1 MTKHN
6 FTKIDY
12 KKQYLGVFLH
22 PSQFF
27 KILAQRQ
34 MSAHTN
40 LMWYRMAILLSP
52 EISLFICDTIS
63 SVILVKK
70 KKKILADYPLW
81 HQISHWQ
88 ILFQKKHFHPL
99 YLHSLPFRYTVLL
112 CWQVTLWL
120 ITSYLSLYVISR
132 LSIQFS
138 ISVSSVICVSM
149 WLKIERPTFTPGL
162 LSNLKTH
169 LKMMLQQ
176 NIFCNKLFW

>member
-1 MTKHN
+1 MLISWSVCLAYLITFCILLRIVILIRKKSNMTKHN
-6 FTKIDY
+6 FTKVDY

-70 KKKILADYPLW
+70 KKNLSWLSTVTSNLSLANFVSEKAFPPFVSSFFAF
-81 HQISHWQ
+81 QI
-88 ILFQKKHFHPL
+88 
-99 YLHSLPFRYTVLL
+99 HSFTVLA
-112 CWQVTLWL
+112 
-120 ITSYLSLYVISR
+120 SYALTYHFIS
-132 LSIQFS
+132 
-138 ISVSSVICVSM
+138 
-149 WLKIERPTFTPGL
+149 
-162 LSNLKTH
+162 
-169 LKMMLQQ
+169 
-176 NIFCNKLFW
+176 

>member
-1 MTKHN
+1 MGSSYIPLN
-6 FTKIDY
+6 FSR
-12 KKQYLGVFLH
+12 FLLKGKC
-22 PSQFF
+22 Q
-27 KILAQRQ
+27 
-34 MSAHTN
+34 HT
-40 LMWYRMAILLSP
+40 L
-52 EISLFICDTIS
+52 ISCDTEWPFCFLLRS
-63 SVILVKK
+63 PCLSVIQSHQSSWLK

-81 HQISHWQ
+81 HQISPWQ

-149 WLKIERPTFTPGL
+149 WLKIECPTFTPGL